1 MRLSEDQP
9 LHPDVRAELEAIDA
23 TLRGEPVDPM
33 HAELAELALLVAA
46 ERPQMPAEAAEALD
60 AKIARRFVPLSAGPQ
75 AGGSERALAAG
86 RSGTGGGRGAAR
98 SRTSR
103 VGTWMRRPAFGIG
116 VAAAVT
122 ACAVAGFVVL
132 HSGSVEPGGVSH
144 LVAQAATTV
153 SSASSSATVSTG
165 STSSA
170 APPSERKGTP
180 QRALSAAPAAAGASS
195 GTGAGTN
202 SGAPSVATPAPVGSP
217 TSQVGQPC
225 SLGTPGCENGKQTA
239 NLFGVGSPTSSGSQS
254 SGSASNSGSSSSGGS
269 STGPTTTAP
278 STAGS
283 SQEVQP
289 PATFAPTAAAPTP
302 LPNGRKTVQSAQ
314 LQLMA
319 AASRIDQVSQE
330 LFNIVGDESG
340 IVKSSTITSGSGA
353 DGYASFQ
360 LGIPSGNLA
369 DTMRLLSE
377 LPYAHVVSRTDESQ
391 DVNDQYL
398 SDVRA
403 VADAQALHT
412 ALLKQ
417 LENAYT
423 QAQIDSLTAQIKDA
437 EATIA
442 ADEST
447 LGSLNGRIAFSPL
460 QVQINAGTVI
470 VPPPSSG
477 SASGFTLGR
486 AWHDA
491 LRVLTVAAGVGLIAL
506 AALLPIAVV
515 VALLAW
521 ILHLLR
527 TYRREAALRSA

>member
-9 LHPDVRAELEAIDA
+9 LHPEVRAELEAIDA
-23 TLRGEPVDPM
+23 TLRGEPVDPV

-46 ERPQMPAEAAEALD
+46 ARPQMPADAIEALD

-75 AGGSERALAAG
+75 AGGEGALAAG
-86 RSGTGGGRGAAR
+86 RSGTGAGRGSSPR

-116 VAAAVT
+116 LAAAVT
-122 ACAVAGFVVL
+122 ACAVAGVVVVN
-132 HSGSVEPGGVSH
+132 SGSVEPGGLTHVG
-144 LVAQAATTV
+144 AQAAITV
-153 SSASSSATVSTG
+153 SSASSSATVAAG
-165 STSSA
+165 STASA
-170 APPSERKGTP
+170 APPSEPKGTS
-180 QRALSAAPAAAGASS
+180 QRAPNAAAAAAGASS
-195 GTGAGTN
+195 GVGAGAN
-202 SGAPSVATPAPVGSP
+202 SGVP
-217 TSQVGQPC
+217 
-225 SLGTPGCENGKQTA
+225 
-239 NLFGVGSPTSSGSQS
+239 SGSVS
-254 SGSASNSGSSSSGGS
+254 HSGSSSSSASGTGG
-269 STGPTTTAP
+269 TTSAP

-330 LFNIVGDESG
+330 LFNVVGDESG

-353 DGYASFQ
+353 GGYASFQ
-360 LGIPSGNLA
+360 LSIPSGNLA

-377 LPYAHVVSRTDESQ
+377 LPYAHVVSRTDQSQ

-521 ILHLLR
+521 VLHLLR